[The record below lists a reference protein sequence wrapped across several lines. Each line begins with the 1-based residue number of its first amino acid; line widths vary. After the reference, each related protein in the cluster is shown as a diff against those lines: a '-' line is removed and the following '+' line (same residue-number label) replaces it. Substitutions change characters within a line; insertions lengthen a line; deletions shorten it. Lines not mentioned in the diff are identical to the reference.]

1 MGLRQSLSRQHFVVA
16 AIVLALLVSGFF
28 LGKWFSRRDSVGK
41 YPEELVYARASD
53 DIVNGGAFFI
63 PPKETAKPV
72 AVIWVHGWGVN
83 FYLPTYVRV
92 GRALADLGY
101 TSVAVNT
108 RMHDIGNV
116 AGYRDGK
123 RLRGGGYWGVRSE
136 AVRDIAAWIDF
147 AGERG
152 FDKVILVGHS
162 AGWAIVRTY
171 QGEKQDR
178 RVVGVVLASGAVR
191 AYTPPTDPGQKA
203 EATSQYAEATRLV
216 AEGRGDDLQ
225 SIPNRPFPAFI
236 SAATFLD
243 DANTPAQYAD
253 FFGEKTRNPAVTRVR
268 CPLLAFF
275 GTREP
280 DIGTEADLELLKSCI
295 QRQPSG
301 PRSVDTVMIWG
312 ADHMYSGEEEQVAR
326 TIATWADNRVL
337 TGAGK
342 GNAQSRP

>member
-1 MGLRQSLSRQHFVVA
+1 MRLRQYLSRRRSLTI
-16 AIVLALLVSGFF
+16 AITLALLAFGFY

-41 YPEELVYARASD
+41 YPEELVYARSSD
-53 DIVNGGAFFI
+53 DITNGGAFFI
-63 PPKETAKPV
+63 PPKESARPI

-83 FYLPTYVRV
+83 FYSPTYVRIA
-92 GRALADLGY
+92 RALADLGY
-101 TSVAVNT
+101 PCVTVNT

-147 AGERG
+147 AGDRG

-162 AGWAIVRTY
+162 AGWAVVRAY

-178 RVVGVVLASGAVR
+178 RVVGVVLASGGVK
-191 AYTPPTDPGQKA
+191 AYTPPTDPGQLA
-203 EATSQYAEATRLV
+203 EGTRQFEEASRLL
-216 AEGRGDDLQ
+216 ADGRGDDLLRV
-225 SIPNRPFPAFI
+225 PNRQFPAFI

-243 DANTPAQYAD
+243 DANTPAEYGD
-253 FFGEKTRNPAVTRVR
+253 FFGEKIPKPGVTRLR

-280 DIGTEADLELLKSCI
+280 DIGTEEDLQLIKSCI
-295 QRQPSG
+295 QRQPNG
-301 PRSVDTVMIWG
+301 PRSVDTVMIWR

-326 TIATWADNRVL
+326 TIATWADKQILPVERTKVN
-337 TGAGK
+337 
-342 GNAQSRP
+342 